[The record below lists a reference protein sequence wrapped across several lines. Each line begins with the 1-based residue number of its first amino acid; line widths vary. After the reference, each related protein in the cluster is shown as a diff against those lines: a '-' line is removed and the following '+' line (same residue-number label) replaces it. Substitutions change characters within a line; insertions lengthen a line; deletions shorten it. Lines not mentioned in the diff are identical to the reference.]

1 MRCWK
6 VLGLI
11 KGLTDTFSMS
21 EWNVL
26 WLDNKG
32 KSHKK
37 YFYYKTEARY
47 FYDHLPYYHKK
58 LERVR

>member
-1 MRCWK
+1 M
-6 VLGLI
+6 LGLI

-47 FYDHLPYYHKK
+47 FYDQLPYYHKK